1 MEKQKQTYKIHF
13 ECVDEFIIIPVKIIL
28 EFLNRKEIEKL
39 VNISIEEI
47 FPDQYME
54 YLEKV
59 LNVNRHL
66 PEFSYKYI
74 KESPINENGIMKIL
88 LRQLKR
94 MKVNGIYCF
103 EEVKLFPYN
112 DSVKGFKV
120 KFSIEFL
127 DIYQGLQAETKT

>member
-1 MEKQKQTYKIHF
+1 MEKQTYKIHF
-13 ECVDEFIIIPVKIIL
+13 ECADEFIIIPVKIML
-28 EFLNRKEIEKL
+28 ELLNCKEIEKL

-66 PEFSYKYI
+66 PEFSYQYI
-74 KESPINENGIMKIL
+74 KESPINENGIIKIL
-88 LRQLKR
+88 LRQLKK
-94 MKVNGIYCF
+94 MKVNDIYCF
-103 EEVKLFPYN
+103 EEVKFSSYN
-112 DSVKGFKV
+112 DNVKGFKV